1 VVGVPN
7 KLDPP
12 ALKITSITTTMA
24 EVISAANTALTGR
37 LKTNMT
43 RSCFAEG

>member
-1 VVGVPN
+1 VGGGKKRVA
-7 KLDPP
+7 P